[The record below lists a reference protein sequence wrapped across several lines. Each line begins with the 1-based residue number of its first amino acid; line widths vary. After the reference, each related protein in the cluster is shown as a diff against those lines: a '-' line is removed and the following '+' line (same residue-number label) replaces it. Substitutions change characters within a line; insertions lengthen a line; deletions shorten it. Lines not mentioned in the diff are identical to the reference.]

1 MTQTLNKSLHSSS
14 SFFIDGWGMTI
25 FVFSFGCETL
35 AFSRLCA
42 LFDAVLARFRFTAW
56 EAFDCCFSRSLF
68 FFPLCFSDT
77 SEIFVFCTFC
87 ALSSVWFMMVRFLP
101 LFYCRYENRI
111 DRGESWNIP
120 QSSNVPQILRIFGRF
135 ASQISHNKFSD
146 KLAYLKIYFW
156 LAFFAFL

>member
-1 MTQTLNKSLHSSS
+1 MNVGDCGLVDLK
-14 SFFIDGWGMTI
+14 IDPYGEI
-25 FVFSFGCETL
+25 NLRIKNDLPFKV
-35 AFSRLCA
+35 
-42 LFDAVLARFRFTAW
+42 
-56 EAFDCCFSRSLF
+56 CFSRSLF

-146 KLAYLKIYFW
+146 KLAYLKIYF
-156 LAFFAFL
+156 